1 VRRCKYASL
10 SLGFFLAIGVALGRD
25 EGAGAKRVDLQYGA
39 SLNLQTYS
47 GPNVDI
53 IVRGREMSTIKF
65 SVADYDHP
73 VASVTVTGLGT
84 TPIDYS
90 PAVTNHTLTL
100 GLENAI
106 PVGSFQSRNAYLM
119 YRFVGVD
126 VYWFD
131 AIDTSQNTCA
141 LLIAPAIPGSKK

>member
-1 VRRCKYASL
+1 MRRTKYAWL
-10 SLGFFLAIGVALGRD
+10 LLGFLQAIGVALGSD
-25 EGAGAKRVDLQYGA
+25 QIAGAKRVDLKYGA
-39 SLNLQTYS
+39 PLSLQDYN
-47 GPNVDI
+47 GPNIEI
-53 IVRGREMSTIKF
+53 IVRAREMSTIKF

-90 PAVTNHTLTL
+90 PTVTNHSLTL
-100 GLENAI
+100 DLGNGI
-106 PVGSFQSRNAYLM
+106 PVGNFQSRNAYLM
-119 YRFVGVD
+119 HRFVGLD

-141 LLIAPAIPGSKK
+141 LLIVPVIQRNR